1 MASLND
7 IPFEIRTPEAKNRFI
22 TWVKLLKVDPYVK
35 RELIAKWILATGVRL
50 SFADY
55 EFVGL

>member
-1 MASLND
+1 MVSLND
-7 IPFEIRTPEAKNRFI
+7 IPIEIRTPEAKNKFI

-35 RELIAKWILATGVRL
+35 RALIAKWTLSTGIRF

-55 EFVGL
+55 EFLGL